1 MTLFFLRALLGS
13 LLLANGNGD
22 TARPGNFRVIGPGG
36 GGAMFHPMVSPRDL
50 NTVLLNCDMTGAYI
64 THDGGK
70 SWRMFNL
77 RGVVQFFVFD
87 PLDANT
93 IYAETTGL
101 WRSQDQ
107 GETWN
112 LVYPKPSS
120 IKGVKMSSDHSDEDI
135 VSEPNPLGSI
145 TAMAIDPADS
155 KVFYVTAGDR
165 KKGTSSLFVS
175 RDGGQSWAKETDLP
189 EFAKRVW
196 VNPGSP
202 AGQRMLLIA
211 GAQFIAEKMTS
222 GVKKIPAP
230 SVKAITDISA
240 GFTTEGKPVIYAIG
254 DESAFVSGDEGATW
268 QKVSLGPG
276 KAKLRAIATSLH
288 NPETAYVSY
297 NDLEEGGVKWLG
309 VAKTTDAG
317 RTWRLVWREDSSPPA
332 KPGANIHDAWIT
344 ERFGTGWG
352 ENPLALTVADQDANV
367 SYGTDF
373 GRTMQTTDGGA
384 NWIALYSRRSEG
396 NGWTSTGLD
405 VTTTYGYHFDP
416 FDHNRQFISTT
427 DIGLFRS
434 EDGGKSWVSST
445 QGVPKE
451 WMNTTYWIVFDPSVK
466 GRVWSVNSWTHD
478 LPRPKMWRRKTI
490 LDYRGGV
497 CRSDDGGRTWT
508 KSNNGMEPTA
518 PTHILLDPTSPQDA
532 RVLYVA
538 AFGRGIYK
546 SADGGKTWA
555 LKNAGIV
562 QKEPFAW
569 RIARDSKGTLYVLV
583 ARRSEDGSIGNDGDG
598 AIYRSTDGAEHWI
611 PVAMP
616 QGSNAPNGLAVD
628 PNAPDRLYL
637 AAWAR
642 DKGEHG
648 DGGGIFLSEDG
659 GKTWKQVLERDRHI
673 YDVTIDP
680 RDANILYAAGFESSA
695 WRSTDRGEHWTRIP
709 GFNFKWGHRVIP
721 DPENPKMVYITT
733 FGGGVWYGS
742 VDGEDR
748 PFDIMTPQLQPGR

>member
-1 MTLFFLRALLGS
+1 MTLFFLRALLGF

-22 TARPGNFRVIGPGG
+22 TPRPGNFRIIGPGG
-36 GGAMFHPMVSPRDL
+36 GGAMFHPTVSPHDL
-50 NTVLLNCDMTGAYI
+50 NTVLASCDMTGAYI

-93 IYAETTGL
+93 LYAQSVGL

-107 GETWN
+107 GATWN

-120 IKGVKMSSDHSDEDI
+120 ITGLKMSSDHSDEEI
-135 VSEPNPLGSI
+135 LAEPNPLGSI
-145 TAMAIDPADS
+145 TAMAIDPVDS
-155 KVFYVTAGDR
+155 KIFYVTAGDR
-165 KKGTSSLFVS
+165 RKGTSGLFVS
-175 RDGGQSWAKETDLP
+175 RDGGQSWTKEADLP
-189 EFAKRVW
+189 EVAKRVW
-196 VNPGSP
+196 VNPSSP
-202 AGQRMLLIA
+202 AGGRILLMA
-211 GAQFIAEKMTS
+211 GAHFIAAKTPS
-222 GVKKIPAP
+222 GLQKIAAP
-230 SVKAITDISA
+230 PVNTITDISA
-240 GFTTEGKPVIYAIG
+240 GFTKDGKAVIYTIG
-254 DESAFVSGDEGATW
+254 DETAFVSDNEGTTW
-268 QKVSLGPG
+268 RKVNLGPG
-276 KAKLRAIATSLH
+276 NAKLRALATSLH
-288 NPETAYVSY
+288 NPDTAYVSY
-297 NDLEEGGVKWLG
+297 KDLEEGGVKWLG
-309 VAKTTDAG
+309 VAKTADAG
-317 RTWRLVWREDSSPPA
+317 RTWILVWKEDSSPTA
-332 KPGANIHDAWIT
+332 EPGANVHDAWIT
-344 ERFGTGWG
+344 ERFGTDWG

-367 SYGTDF
+367 SYGTDL
-373 GRTMQTTDGGA
+373 GRTMRTTDGGA
-384 NWIALYSRRSEG
+384 NWVAVYSRKAEG
-396 NGWTSTGLD
+396 NGWVSMGL
-405 VTTTYGYHFDP
+405 
-416 FDHNRQFISTT
+416 DHNRQFISTT

-445 QGVPKE
+445 RGVPKE
-451 WMNTTYWIVFDPSVK
+451 WMNTTYWIVFDPTVK

-478 LPRPKMWRRKTI
+478 LPRPKMWRRKAV

-508 KSNNGMEPTA
+508 KSNHGMEQTA
-518 PTHILLDPTSPQDA
+518 ATHILLDPTSPPDA

-538 AFGRGIYK
+538 AFGRGVYK
-546 SADGGKTWA
+546 STDGGKNWT

-569 RIARDSKGTLYVLV
+569 RIVRDSKGTLYVLV

-598 AIYRSTDGAEHWI
+598 AIYRSADGAEHWT

-616 QGSNAPNGLAVD
+616 QGSNGPNGLLVD
-628 PNAPDRLYL
+628 PNTPARLYL

-648 DGGGIFLSEDG
+648 DGGGIFLSEDA
-659 GKTWKQVLERDRHI
+659 GKTWRQVLERDRHI

-680 RDANILYAAGFESSA
+680 RDANLLYAAGFESSA
-695 WRSTDRGEHWTRIP
+695 WMSTDRGEHWTRIP

-721 DPENPKMVYITT
+721 DPENAKMVYITT

-748 PFDIMTPQLQPGR
+748 PIDIMTPQLQPGH